1 MLHQDQPHPIPQPD
15 RWSLLWLGISALL
28 GLFAFGYWVIPLAA
42 WLTTVFTLRFLRTQP
57 VWRGFTLVALVS
69 IAVNVYAGRD
79 LVPMPFPMSIGLIA
93 VQALLGC
100 LPFLAD
106 RLLAP
111 RLQGFAA
118 TLIFPLAATAWE
130 FLNLT
135 NSPLGSFGSAAYA
148 NYGNLP
154 LMQLVAVTGIWGI
167 TFLMGWFAA
176 VVNWSWERGFA
187 PKVIG
192 RGVAFYAAIFLVVLA
207 YGNARLLF
215 APQLAPQS
223 VRMAG
228 ITIAPKPL
236 AELMPLY
243 DQDITAFRAETQA
256 IHAQYLAATER
267 EAKAGAQ
274 LVNWPEGA
282 GMGVAEDVDVLV
294 KQGQA
299 LAQAAGIYI
308 AMPTF
313 SLFPDEERPA
323 ENRLF
328 VIDPQ
333 GQIAINH
340 VKYGG
345 NFLEGTLLGDGK
357 LQTVETPFGRL
368 AGVICWDA
376 DFVVNMRQA
385 GQHGVDLIVIGANDW
400 LGINAIHAQ
409 MAVFRAIENGTTIL
423 RQASNGT
430 SVAVDP
436 YGRVLTALDH
446 FTTTERVLVAQM
458 PVKAHV
464 FTLYTVIGDAFGWAT
479 VVGFLGLLLGV
490 VVTGRRKRSVAT
502 LPAPGKVAV

>member
-1 MLHQDQPHPIPQPD
+1 MQHQDQPHPIPQPD
-15 RWSLLWLGISALL
+15 RWSLLWLGISAVL

-57 VWRGFTLVALVS
+57 VWRGFTLMVLVS
-69 IAVNVYAGRD
+69 MAVNVYAGRD

-93 VQALLGC
+93 VQVLLGC

-111 RLQGFAA
+111 RLQDFAA

-154 LMQLVAVTGIWGI
+154 LMQLASLTGIWGI
-167 TFLMGWFAA
+167 TFLMGWFAT
-176 VVNWSWERGFA
+176 VINWSWERGFT
-187 PKVIG
+187 PKLIG
-192 RGVAFYAAIFLVVLA
+192 RGVAFYAAIFLLVLA

-215 APQLAPQS
+215 APQPATQS

-243 DQDITAFRAETQA
+243 EHDRAAFRRETKA
-256 IHAQYLAATER
+256 SHAAYLAATVR
-267 EAKAGAQ
+267 EAQAGAQ

-282 GMGVAEDVDVLV
+282 GIGVAEDVDALIT
-294 KQGQA
+294 QGQA
-299 LAQAAGIYI
+299 VAQQAGIYL
-308 AMPTF
+308 AMQTF
-313 SLFPDEERPA
+313 KLFPDTERPA
-323 ENRLF
+323 ENRLL
-328 VIDPQ
+328 IADPR
-333 GQIAINH
+333 GKIVLDH

-345 NFLEGTLLGDGK
+345 NFLEGTLLGSGV
-357 LQTVETPFGRL
+357 LQTVETPFGL
-368 AGVICWDA
+368 LSGVICWDA

-385 GQHGVDLIVIGANDW
+385 GQKGVDLIVIGANDW
-400 LGINAIHAQ
+400 PGINAIHAQ
-409 MAVFRAIENGTTIL
+409 MAVFRAIENGTAIL

-446 FTTTERVLVAQM
+446 YTTTERVLVAQM

-479 VVGFLGLLLGV
+479 MVGFLGLLLGV
-490 VVTGRRKRSVAT
+490 VVTGRRKRSVVT

>member
-1 MLHQDQPHPIPQPD
+1 MQHQDQSYHIPQPD
-15 RWSLLWLGISALL
+15 RWSLLWLGLSALL

-42 WLTTVFTLRFLRTQP
+42 WLTTVFTIRFLRTQP
-57 VWRGFTLVALVS
+57 VWRGFTLMVITSL
-69 IAVNVYAGRD
+69 AVNVYAGRD

-93 VQALLGC
+93 VQVLLGC

-111 RLQGFAA
+111 RVQGFAA

-167 TFLMGWFAA
+167 TFLMGWFAT
-176 VVNWSWERGFA
+176 VVNWSWEHGFA

-192 RGVAFYAAIFLVVLA
+192 RGVALYAAIFLLVLA

-215 APQLAPQS
+215 APQPSTQS

-243 DQDITAFRAETQA
+243 EQDRTAFRSETQA
-256 IHAQYLAATER
+256 IHAAYLAATVR
-267 EAKAGAQ
+267 EAQAGAQ

-282 GMGVAEDVDVLV
+282 GIGVAADVDALIA
-294 KQGQA
+294 QGQA
-299 LAQAAGIYI
+299 VAQAEGIYL

-313 SLFPDEERPA
+313 KLFPGEERPA
-323 ENRLF
+323 ENRLL
-328 VIDPQ
+328 IADPT
-333 GQIAINH
+333 GQIVLDH

-345 NFLEGTLLGDGK
+345 NFLEGTLLGSGV
-357 LQTVETPFGRL
+357 LQTIETPFGL
-368 AGVICWDA
+368 LSGVICWDA

-385 GQHGVDLIVIGANDW
+385 GQQGVDLIVIGANDW
-400 LGINAIHAQ
+400 PGINAIHAQ

-446 FTTTERVLVAQM
+446 FTSTERVLVAQM
-458 PVKAHV
+458 PVQAHV

-479 VVGFLGLLLGV
+479 VVGLLILLVWAV
-490 VVTGRRKRSVAT
+490 VKGR
-502 LPAPGKVAV
+502 KVSHTPVLVPQ